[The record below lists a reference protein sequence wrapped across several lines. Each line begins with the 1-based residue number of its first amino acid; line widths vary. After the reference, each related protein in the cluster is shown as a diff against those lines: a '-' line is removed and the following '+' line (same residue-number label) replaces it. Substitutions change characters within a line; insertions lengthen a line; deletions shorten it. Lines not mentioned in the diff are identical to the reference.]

1 MKTFRAY
8 RFEIYLFTSC
18 LILFGSLVF
27 PGQIYEQYISPLIV
41 NLNIAAGF
49 VLISMRKKAFWYYA
63 VIFAIGM
70 LLFLGRMVFQ
80 ENMGQRLE
88 LVRLGFY
95 SVFYT
100 IVTVEIILQVWGVK
114 QVNHN
119 VIYGLVCGYISL
131 GLVAFFLVLG
141 IEVAH
146 PGSFSGLP
154 GNADKGTMIDAL
166 LYYAFITLMTIGYGD
181 MAPLTPIAQK
191 AAMLIGLTGQFYLVI
206 LTAVV
211 VEKYMGDRKDSS
223 APPGNPEL

>member
-27 PGQIYEQYISPLIV
+27 PGQIFEQYISPLFV
-41 NLNIAAGF
+41 SLNIAVGF
-49 VLISMRKKAFWYYA
+49 LLISMRKKAFWYYA

-80 ENMGQRLE
+80 ANLGQRLE
-88 LVRLGFY
+88 LFRLGFY

-100 IVTVEIILQVWGVK
+100 IVAVEIILQVWGMK
-114 QVNHN
+114 QVNHK
-119 VIYGLVCGYISL
+119 VIFGLVCGYISL
-131 GLVAFFLVLG
+131 GLVAFFLVFC

-146 PGSFSGLP
+146 PGSFSGLA
-154 GNADKGTMIDAL
+154 GNADKGAIAESL

-206 LTAVV
+206 ITAVV
-211 VEKYMGDRKDSS
+211 VEKYISGRKDSWGPS
-223 APPGNPEL
+223 K